1 MTEETETD
9 FDKLFEVHR
18 KIIEAVY
25 PERTRFYNQYE
36 WEEVKELWRKLP
48 DPVNQIITRI
58 NRNIEQY
65 NLPLTKYKTIHP
77 SN

>member
-25 PERTRFYNQYE
+25 PDRTRLYNQYA
-36 WEEVKELWRKLP
+36 WEEVKELWSKLP
-48 DPVNQIITRI
+48 DPINQIITRI
-58 NRNIEQY
+58 NRNIEEY
-65 NLPLTKYKTIHP
+65 NLPLKKYKTVFKL
-77 SN
+77 N